1 MIKILVVEDDY
12 GIRDLIELTLKMEN
26 YTTITAKD
34 GEEALNKI
42 ENEKSDLILLDI
54 MIPKIDGFKLIRMIY
69 DKSVPVIFLSAKS
82 QVQDK
87 ILGLKL
93 GAEDY
98 ITKPFE
104 PLELLARIEVVL
116 RRKKSSKKEENV
128 IKYHHLLV
136 QTNKRLVKSNDVIV
150 QLTLKEYNLLL
161 IFLNNINNVL
171 TREVL
176 LEKIW
181 GFDFY
186 GETRTVDMHIKQLR
200 DKLDLKEYLKTVYKV
215 GYILKDWGR
224 FYETN
229 K

>member
-34 GEEALNKI
+34 GEEALSKI
-42 ENEKSDLILLDI
+42 ENEKFDLILLDI

-136 QTNKRLVKSNDVIV
+136 QTNKRSVKSNDVIV

-215 GYILKDWGR
+215 GYILKD
-224 FYETN
+224 
-229 K
+229 

>member
-1 MIKILVVEDDY
+1 M
-12 GIRDLIELTLKMEN
+12 
-26 YTTITAKD
+26 
-34 GEEALNKI
+34 
-42 ENEKSDLILLDI
+42 
-54 MIPKIDGFKLIRMIY
+54 
-69 DKSVPVIFLSAKS
+69 
-82 QVQDK
+82 
-87 ILGLKL
+87 
-93 GAEDY
+93 
-98 ITKPFE
+98 
-104 PLELLARIEVVL
+104 ARIEVVL

-215 GYILKDWGR
+215 GYILKD
-224 FYETN
+224 
-229 K
+229 

>member
-1 MIKILVVEDDY
+1 M
-12 GIRDLIELTLKMEN
+12 
-26 YTTITAKD
+26 
-34 GEEALNKI
+34 
-42 ENEKSDLILLDI
+42 
-54 MIPKIDGFKLIRMIY
+54 
-69 DKSVPVIFLSAKS
+69 
-82 QVQDK
+82 
-87 ILGLKL
+87 
-93 GAEDY
+93 
-98 ITKPFE
+98 
-104 PLELLARIEVVL
+104 
-116 RRKKSSKKEENV
+116 
-128 IKYHHLLV
+128 
-136 QTNKRLVKSNDVIV
+136 
-150 QLTLKEYNLLL
+150 LL

>member
-34 GEEALNKI
+34 GEEALSKI
-42 ENEKSDLILLDI
+42 ENEKFDLILLDI
-54 MIPKIDGFKLIRMIY
+54 MIPKIDGFKLIRMID

-116 RRKKSSKKEENV
+116 RRKKAVRKK
-128 IKYHHLLV
+128 K
-136 QTNKRLVKSNDVIV
+136 
-150 QLTLKEYNLLL
+150 
-161 IFLNNINNVL
+161 
-171 TREVL
+171 
-176 LEKIW
+176 
-181 GFDFY
+181 
-186 GETRTVDMHIKQLR
+186 M
-200 DKLDLKEYLKTVYKV
+200 
-215 GYILKDWGR
+215 
-224 FYETN
+224 
-229 K
+229 

>member
-42 ENEKSDLILLDI
+42 ENEKFDLILLDI
-54 MIPKIDGFKLIRMIY
+54 MIPKIDGFKLIRMID

-215 GYILKDWGR
+215 CLLYTSPSPRD
-224 FYETN
+224 
-229 K
+229 

>member
-34 GEEALNKI
+34 GEEALSKI
-42 ENEKSDLILLDI
+42 ENEKFDLILLDI
-54 MIPKIDGFKLIRMIY
+54 MIPKIDGFKLIRMID

-161 IFLNNINNVL
+161 IFLLFV
-171 TREVL
+171 R
-176 LEKIW
+176 
-181 GFDFY
+181 F
-186 GETRTVDMHIKQLR
+186 H
-200 DKLDLKEYLKTVYKV
+200 
-215 GYILKDWGR
+215 ILK
-224 FYETN
+224 FHIQ
-229 K
+229 

>member
-1 MIKILVVEDDY
+1 MIKILVVEDDS
-12 GIRDLIELTLKMEN
+12 GIRDLIELTLNMES
-26 YTTITAKD
+26 YITMTAED
-34 GEEALNKI
+34 GEEAFNKI
-42 ENEKSDLILLDI
+42 QNEKFDLILLDI
-54 MIPKIDGFKLIRMIY
+54 MLPKIDGFKLIRMIH

-116 RRKKSSKKEENV
+116 RRKKSNKKEENI
-128 IKYHHLLV
+128 IKYHLLI

-161 IFLNNINNVL
+161 TFLNNINNVL

-200 DKLDLKEYLKTVYKV
+200 AKLDLKEYLKTVYKV
-215 GYILKDWGR
+215 GYILKDWGG
-224 FYETN
+224 FYET
-229 K
+229 KE

>member
-42 ENEKSDLILLDI
+42 ENEKFDLILLDI

-116 RRKKSSKKEENV
+116 RRKKAVRKK
-128 IKYHHLLV
+128 K
-136 QTNKRLVKSNDVIV
+136 
-150 QLTLKEYNLLL
+150 
-161 IFLNNINNVL
+161 
-171 TREVL
+171 
-176 LEKIW
+176 
-181 GFDFY
+181 
-186 GETRTVDMHIKQLR
+186 M
-200 DKLDLKEYLKTVYKV
+200 
-215 GYILKDWGR
+215 
-224 FYETN
+224 
-229 K
+229 

>member
-34 GEEALNKI
+34 GEEALSKI
-42 ENEKSDLILLDI
+42 ENEKFDLILLDI
-54 MIPKIDGFKLIRMIY
+54 MIPKIDGFKLIRMID

-161 IFLNNINNVL
+161 IFLNNINVL

-215 GYILKDWGR
+215 GYILKD
-224 FYETN
+224 
-229 K
+229 

>member
-1 MIKILVVEDDY
+1 MIKILVVEDDS
-12 GIRDLIELTLKMEN
+12 GIRDLIELTLNMES
-26 YTTITAKD
+26 YITMTAED
-34 GEEALNKI
+34 GEEAFNKI
-42 ENEKSDLILLDI
+42 QNEKFDLILLDI
-54 MIPKIDGFKLIRMIY
+54 MLPKIDGFKLIRMIH

-116 RRKKSSKKEENV
+116 RRKKSNKKEENI
-128 IKYHHLLV
+128 IKYHHLLI

-161 IFLNNINNVL
+161 TFLNNINNVL

-200 DKLDLKEYLKTVYKV
+200 AKLDLKEYLKTVYKV
-215 GYILKDWGR
+215 GYILKDWGG
-224 FYETN
+224 FYET
-229 K
+229 KE

>member
-1 MIKILVVEDDY
+1 MIKVL
-12 GIRDLIELTLKMEN
+12 
-26 YTTITAKD
+26 
-34 GEEALNKI
+34 
-42 ENEKSDLILLDI
+42 
-54 MIPKIDGFKLIRMIY
+54 
-69 DKSVPVIFLSAKS
+69 FLSAKS

-116 RRKKSSKKEENV
+116 RRKKSNKKEENI
-128 IKYHHLLV
+128 IKYHHLLI

-161 IFLNNINNVL
+161 TFLNNINNVL

-200 DKLDLKEYLKTVYKV
+200 AKLDLKEYLKTVYKV
-215 GYILKDWGR
+215 GYILKD
-224 FYETN
+224 
-229 K
+229 

>member
-1 MIKILVVEDDY
+1 M
-12 GIRDLIELTLKMEN
+12 
-26 YTTITAKD
+26 
-34 GEEALNKI
+34 
-42 ENEKSDLILLDI
+42 
-54 MIPKIDGFKLIRMIY
+54 
-69 DKSVPVIFLSAKS
+69 
-82 QVQDK
+82 
-87 ILGLKL
+87 
-93 GAEDY
+93 
-98 ITKPFE
+98 
-104 PLELLARIEVVL
+104 ARIEVVL
-116 RRKKSSKKEENV
+116 RRKKSRKKEENV

-215 GYILKDWGR
+215 GYILKD
-224 FYETN
+224 
-229 K
+229 

>member
-1 MIKILVVEDDY
+1 MIKILVVEDDS
-12 GIRDLIELTLKMEN
+12 GIRDLIELTLNMES
-26 YTTITAKD
+26 YITMTAED
-34 GEEALNKI
+34 GEEAFNKI
-42 ENEKSDLILLDI
+42 QNEKFDLILLDI
-54 MIPKIDGFKLIRMIY
+54 MLPKIDGFKLIRMIH

-116 RRKKSSKKEENV
+116 RRKKSNKKEENI
-128 IKYHHLLV
+128 IKYHHLLI

-161 IFLNNINNVL
+161 TFLNNINNVL

-200 DKLDLKEYLKTVYKV
+200 AKLDLKEYLKTVYKV
-215 GYILKDWGR
+215 GYILKD
-224 FYETN
+224 
-229 K
+229 

>member
-1 MIKILVVEDDY
+1 MIKILVVEDDS
-12 GIRDLIELTLKMEN
+12 GIRDLIELTLNMES
-26 YTTITAKD
+26 YITMTAED
-34 GEEALNKI
+34 GEEAFNKI
-42 ENEKSDLILLDI
+42 QNEKFDLILLDI
-54 MIPKIDGFKLIRMIY
+54 MIPKIDGFKLIRMIH

-116 RRKKSSKKEENV
+116 RRKKSNKKEENI
-128 IKYHHLLV
+128 IKYHHLLI

-161 IFLNNINNVL
+161 TFLNNINNVL

-200 DKLDLKEYLKTVYKV
+200 AKLDLKEYLKTVYKV
-215 GYILKDWGR
+215 GYILKD
-224 FYETN
+224 
-229 K
+229 